1 MQLYPTPENPLP
13 AGAVCVPVKTRD
25 GVRLRA
31 LYAQVQENPKGT
43 VVLIGG
49 RGDFME
55 RYFETMR
62 DLMARGFAVATFD
75 FRGQGGSQRLLPN
88 PLRNHI
94 KDFRDYDEDFSAVMT
109 QVVIAQCPKP
119 YFALAHSTGG
129 HVLLRNLRRRNWFAR
144 AIIVAPLVGLR
155 YGLWPLP
162 LVRVLVFLS
171 TSLGLGWMFLPAQK
185 REPLGREDF
194 PDNPL
199 TSDRTRWERDS
210 AVLEQAPQLGVGA
223 PTFSWLKAA
232 RKATAALRAMRP
244 RDRFTCPVLM
254 VAAGLDR
261 VVDNEATHRLAERIP
276 GVSLIV
282 IRESLHEL
290 LTERDEIRN
299 QFLAVF
305 DAFVEDSVRQA
316 VTEPAPAKI
325 AFG

>member
-13 AGAVCVPVKTRD
+13 SGAICVPVKTRD
-25 GVRLRA
+25 GVKVRA
-31 LYAQVQENPKGT
+31 MYAPLAKPKGT

-62 DLMARGFAVATFD
+62 DLMARGFAVASFD
-75 FRGQGGSQRLLPN
+75 FRGQGGSQRLLSN

-94 KDFRDYDEDFSAVMT
+94 TDFRDYDEDFAAVMT
-109 QVVIAQCPKP
+109 QVVIAHCPKP

-129 HVLLRNLRRRNWFAR
+129 NILLRNLRRRSWFTR
-144 AIIVAPLVGLR
+144 AIILAPLVGLL

-162 LVRVLVFLS
+162 VVRSLVFLS
-171 TSLGLGWMFLPAQK
+171 TSLGLGWMFLPTQN
-185 REPLGREDF
+185 REPLGRKDF
-194 PDNPL
+194 PGNPL
-199 TSDRTRWERDS
+199 TSDRTRWDRDS
-210 AVLEQAPQLGVGA
+210 AVLEQVPQLGVGG
-223 PTFSWLKAA
+223 PTFSWLRAA

-244 RDRFTCPVLM
+244 RDRFSCPVLL

-261 VVDNEATHRLAERIP
+261 VVDNEAIHGMAERVS

-282 IRESLHEL
+282 IRESLHEVL
-290 LTERDEIRN
+290 AERDEIRN

-305 DAFVEDSVRQA
+305 DAYVEGTARSAVAEPSFGGVSV
-316 VTEPAPAKI
+316 
-325 AFG
+325 

>member
-31 LYAQVQENPKGT
+31 MYTQLEHPKGT

-62 DLMARGFAVATFD
+62 DLMARGFAVASFD
-75 FRGQGGSQRLLPN
+75 FRDQGGSERPLAN
-88 PLRNHI
+88 PRRSHI
-94 KDFRDYDEDFSAVMT
+94 KDFREYDEDINAAMT

-129 HVLLRNLRRRNWFAR
+129 NVVLRNLRRRTWFAR
-144 AIIVAPLVGLR
+144 AIILAPLVGLV

-162 LVRVLVFLS
+162 LVRALVFLS
-171 TSLGLGWMFLPAQK
+171 TSLGLGWMFLPARNRQQ
-185 REPLGREDF
+185 LGREDF
-194 PDNPL
+194 PGNPL
-199 TSDRTRWERDS
+199 TSDRIRWERDS
-210 AVLEQAPQLGVGA
+210 AVLEQAPQLGVGG

-232 RKATAALRAMRP
+232 RKSAAGLQAMGP
-244 RDRFTCPVLM
+244 RDRFTCPILM

-261 VVDNEATHRLAERIP
+261 VVDNEAMHRMAEHVS

-282 IRESLHEL
+282 IRDSLHQVL
-290 LTERDEIRN
+290 SERDEIRN

-305 DAFVEDSVRQA
+305 DSVVEDNIRQTA
-316 VTEPAPAKI
+316 AEPG
-325 AFG
+325 FR